1 MNIQNSA
8 YEQKKL
14 KKKKKK
20 KKKII
25 LVKEMTIQLVLYF
38 INHISLKK
46 ISYRFKKTIST

>member
-8 YEQKKL
+8 YEQTKL
-14 KKKKKK
+14 KKKKK

>member
-8 YEQKKL
+8 YEQTKL

-20 KKKII
+20 II
-25 LVKEMTIQLVLYF
+25 RVKEMTIQLVLYF
-38 INHISLKK
+38 INHISLRK